1 MGCFFSKD
9 YTIFSIRCLT
19 CTTLWSIFF
28 LINTVFSIILAL
40 CYNWSV
46 LPLTR
51 CIITLG
57 SSYFWLESVS
67 NLFKRL
73 QVLLWIL
80 NFLFNFFLPLL
91 LFFLLMAKVHWCNS
105 LPFRWLLLWHQ
116 DWLLKLSRC
125 ICWCVSILA
134 GVGAVACD
142 LLRKMWEKFIN
153 SILLFI

>member
-28 LINTVFSIILAL
+28 LSYTVFSIILAL
-40 CYNWSV
+40 SYNWSV

-51 CIITLG
+51 DIITLG

-73 QVLLWIL
+73 QVLLRIFD
-80 NFLFNFFLPLL
+80 FLFNFFLPLL
-91 LFFLLMAKVHWCNS
+91 LLFLLITKVHWCDS
-105 LPFRWLLLWHQ
+105 WFFRCLRLWHQ
-116 DWLLKLSRC
+116 DRLCKRITCILSSVGIRT
-125 ICWCVSILA
+125 IA
-134 GVGAVACD
+134 GD
-142 LLRKMWEKFIN
+142 LLREMREKFVN